1 MKKVYSYIRF
11 SSTKQ
16 AFGDSHRRQSKAIQ
30 DWLSSHPDH
39 ILDESLSFEDLGRSA
54 FHGDHLKEG
63 GALRAFLE
71 AVKQGLIPPDSV
83 LLVESLDRVSRQSIS
98 HAQETI
104 RAILEQG
111 ITVVTLSDGETYNRQ
126 SLDDSL
132 ALIRMII
139 LQERSHNESVIK
151 SDRIRKAWSHKRQQ
165 FEQDGT
171 KITGNCP
178 GWLKLNSDGKSFSL
192 IPHHVETIHRIFNEK
207 LSGKS
212 LHAIA
217 RDLNL
222 ENIPTITN
230 KKVDTGWTPTRVR
243 DLLLKESLI
252 GVAYGVSDYFPPAIS
267 KEKFHAVQM
276 IRGQGKGKKPTS
288 QQPSSIDIFKGLCKC
303 AECDSTLRQR
313 NTKKTPEGRYPRGY
327 LECRNRLLGRCNSK
341 AFNRSL
347 IEDILIQK
355 VFPTLQYLSLKG
367 NGDNISVTTLKADI
381 TSLEK
386 GINNLINL
394 AEKGLGD
401 LDTLAQRITS
411 NRVEL
416 ESKKKDLRQ
425 AEAIQSLKSDNDIQ
439 DSDRKT
445 VEGRIKLQLAIKSF
459 VKEIIFDYYKQ
470 EITIRLLN
478 GKSFSG
484 ISVARED
491 KDFDHSSMFEVLQKS
506 LLDIDEVHL

>member
-1 MKKVYSYIRF
+1 
-11 SSTKQ
+11 
-16 AFGDSHRRQSKAIQ
+16 
-30 DWLSSHPDH
+30 
-39 ILDESLSFEDLGRSA
+39 
-54 FHGDHLKEG
+54 
-63 GALRAFLE
+63 
-71 AVKQGLIPPDSV
+71 
-83 LLVESLDRVSRQSIS
+83 
-98 HAQETI
+98 
-104 RAILEQG
+104 
-111 ITVVTLSDGETYNRQ
+111 
-126 SLDDSL
+126 
-132 ALIRMII
+132 
-139 LQERSHNESVIK
+139 
-151 SDRIRKAWSHKRQQ
+151 
-165 FEQDGT
+165 
-171 KITGNCP
+171 
-178 GWLKLNSDGKSFSL
+178 
-192 IPHHVETIHRIFNEK
+192 PHHVETIHRIFDEK

-288 QQPSSIDIFKGLCKC
+288 RQPSSIDIFKGICKC
-303 AECDSTLRQR
+303 AECGSTLRQR

-327 LECRNRLLGRCNSK
+327 LECRNRQLGRCNSK

-355 VFPTLQYLSLKG
+355 VFPTLQYLSLKS

-386 GINNLINL
+386 GINNLISL
-394 AEKGLGD
+394 AERGLGD
-401 LDTLAQRITS
+401 LDTLAQRITN

-425 AEAIQSLKSDNDIQ
+425 AEAIQSLRSDNDIQ

-459 VKEIIFDYYKQ
+459 IKEMIFDYYKQ

-484 ISVARED
+484 ISVAREN
-491 KDFDHSSMFEVLQKS
+491 KDFDHSSVFEVLQKS